1 MERRRQIRLV
11 DENGNPLGARLDE
24 ALSSLLP
31 RFQREFPAFRDEA
44 LIMDALEA
52 AGRKIAKRE
61 RESGPIEN
69 LHGYAW
75 VALRS
80 VGVSWSRLGSRRLAR
95 NTLDSENSAAAL
107 GSVPAKSGTPDQI
120 ESSLFLAEVLARLT
134 SEERQVCVWK
144 KAGFSSQEIAEHRG
158 TSAGAIDVLFTR
170 TKQKIRKL
178 FADRRPGDVRQRDS
192 VERLERGIEPPLQ
205 HTADAE
211 GPDDE

>member
-11 DENGNPLGARLDE
+11 DENGNPLGPRLDE
-24 ALSSLLP
+24 ALASLIP
-31 RFQREFPAFRDEA
+31 RFEREFPAFRDES
-44 LIMDALEA
+44 LIIEALEA

-95 NTLDSENSAAAL
+95 NTLPPDDSATAL
-107 GSVPAKSGTPDQI
+107 ESIPAKTGTPEQM
-120 ESSLFLAEVLARLT
+120 ESAIHLAEVMARLT
-134 SEERQVCVWK
+134 PEERLVCMWK
-144 KAGFSSQEIAEHRG
+144 KAGYTSQEIAEHRG
-158 TSAGAIDVLFTR
+158 TSPGAIDVLFTR

-178 FADRRPGDVRQRDS
+178 FASKTGDARDGEPDDRLAQNIDAAPHDG
-192 VERLERGIEPPLQ
+192 
-205 HTADAE
+205 ADAE
-211 GPDDE
+211 NPDAD

>member
-11 DENGNPLGARLDE
+11 DENGNPLGPRLDE
-24 ALSSLLP
+24 ALASLVP
-31 RFQREFPAFRDEA
+31 RFQREFPAFRDES

-80 VGVSWSRLGSRRLAR
+80 VGVSWSRVGSRRLAR
-95 NTLDSENSAAAL
+95 NTLGPDDSAAAL
-107 GSVPAKSGTPDQI
+107 ESIPALTGTPEQV
-120 ESSLFLAEVLARLT
+120 ESGIHLAEVMAKLT
-134 SEERQVCVWK
+134 PEERLVCMWK
-144 KAGFSSQEIAEHRG
+144 KAGFTSQEIAEHRG

-170 TKQKIRKL
+170 TKQKIRRL
-178 FADRRPGDVRQRDS
+178 FAGRAGDARQDEPADRPEQS
-192 VERLERGIEPPLQ
+192 VE
-205 HTADAE
+205 TAPRDGEDAE
-211 GPDDE
+211 SPDGE

>member
-11 DENGNPLGARLDE
+11 DENGNPLGPRLDE
-24 ALSSLLP
+24 ALGSLVP
-31 RFQREFPAFRDEA
+31 RFEREFPAFRDES

-80 VGVSWSRLGSRRLAR
+80 VGVSWSRVGSRRLAR
-95 NTLDSENSAAAL
+95 NTLGPDDSATAL
-107 GSVPAKSGTPDQI
+107 ESIPAKTGTLEQV
-120 ESSLFLAEVLARLT
+120 ESSIHLAEVMARLT
-134 SEERQVCVWK
+134 PEERLVCMWK
-144 KAGFSSQEIAEHRG
+144 KAGYTSQEIAEHRG

-178 FADRRPGDVRQRDS
+178 FASRTGDARQDEADDRLDQS
-192 VERLERGIEPPLQ
+192 VEAPVRDG
-205 HTADAE
+205 ADAE
-211 GPDDE
+211 NRDGD